1 MVLGCWVFQL
11 RKECSPMLL
20 FKGGVRGA
28 VYFFIGGWMFFLGIL
43 VGRGTSPVTFDTK
56 PFHERLETILQHGKT
71 DGPEEKMDLQF
82 YDALNRPVRQEV
94 SGKKNNPNE
103 IIPKKEAGPLLTRSL
118 VAQVIPVKTSM
129 KTATL
134 NKRALSVPGRLETGG
149 KASGTAKATKGK
161 IQDPKVRAQQEVVV
175 KDKKAVSE
183 DILRKVPRKKVTG
196 KKIPKGEKSSVKIK
210 ESPVEKDVVKGV
222 YTIQVAAYNAFA
234 DAVTR
239 MALLEKKGFA
249 SYRALGKNGGVTWYR
264 VRVGS
269 FTTRDAASRYLGK
282 LKEAK
287 IDGMIIKKE

>member
-1 MVLGCWVFQL
+1 
-11 RKECSPMLL
+11 MLL
-20 FKGGVRGA
+20 LKGGIRGA
-28 VYFFIGGWMFFLGIL
+28 VYLFIGGWLFFLGIL
-43 VGRGTSPVTFDTK
+43 VGRGASPVTFDTQ
-56 PFHERLETILQHGKT
+56 PFHERLETILQPLGKT

-94 SGKKNNPNE
+94 SGEKNNPNE
-103 IIPKKEAGPLLTRSL
+103 IIPKKEAGPLLTQPP

-134 NKRALSVPGRLETGG
+134 NKRALSKT
-149 KASGTAKATKGK
+149 
-161 IQDPKVRAQQEVVV
+161 QDSKVRVQREVVARN
-175 KDKKAVSE
+175 KEAVSE
-183 DILRKVPRKKVTG
+183 DILRKVSRKKVTG
-196 KKIPKGEKSSVKIK
+196 KKIPKGDDSSVKIK
-210 ESPVEKDVVKGV
+210 ESQVEKAVVKGG
-222 YTIQVAAYNAFA
+222 YTIQVAAYNAFS

-249 SYRALGKNGGVTWYR
+249 SYRVLGKNGGVTWYR

-269 FTTRDAASRYLGK
+269 FTTKDAASRYFEK

>member
-28 VYFFIGGWMFFLGIL
+28 VYLFIGGWMFFLGIL

-56 PFHERLETILQHGKT
+56 PFHERLETILQLGKT
-71 DGPEEKMDLQF
+71 DDPEEKMDLQF

-134 NKRALSVPGRLETGG
+134 NKRVLSVPGRLGKGG
-149 KASGTAKATKGK
+149 KT
-161 IQDPKVRAQQEVVV
+161 QDPKVRVQQEVVV

-196 KKIPKGEKSSVKIK
+196 KKIPKGDDSSVKIK

-222 YTIQVAAYNAFA
+222 YTIQVAAYNAFT

-239 MALLEKKGFA
+239 MALLEKKGFT
-249 SYRALGKNGGVTWYR
+249 SYRALGKKGGVTWYR
-264 VRVGS
+264 VRIGS
-269 FTTRDAASRYLGK
+269 FATRDTASRYLAK

>member
-1 MVLGCWVFQL
+1 
-11 RKECSPMLL
+11 MLL
-20 FKGGVRGA
+20 LKGGIRGA
-28 VYFFIGGWMFFLGIL
+28 VYLFIGGWLFFLGIL
-43 VGRGTSPVTFDTK
+43 VGRGASPVTFDTK
-56 PFHERLETILQHGKT
+56 PFHERLETILQPLGKT

-103 IIPKKEAGPLLTRSL
+103 IIPKKEAGPLLTQPL

-129 KTATL
+129 KTAT
-134 NKRALSVPGRLETGG
+134 
-149 KASGTAKATKGK
+149 
-161 IQDPKVRAQQEVVV
+161 
-175 KDKKAVSE
+175 
-183 DILRKVPRKKVTG
+183 RKKVTG
-196 KKIPKGEKSSVKIK
+196 KKIPKGDDSLVKIK
-210 ESPVEKDVVKGV
+210 KSPVEKAVVKGG

-249 SYRALGKNGGVTWYR
+249 SYRVLGKNGGVTWYR

-269 FTTRDAASRYLGK
+269 FTTKDAASRYFEK